1 MVDTDP
7 EVNVSVHPGE
17 LQTVFVNL
25 LDNAVYWLGYSKKE
39 NPTISIKTVASENK
53 VRVIVSDSGTGITR
67 DDPDKIFQPGITSK
81 PHGIG
86 MGLVIVTE
94 ILHNYNCKIATT
106 LPGELGGATFEFDL
120 PMERK

>member
-1 MVDTDP
+1 M
-7 EVNVSVHPGE
+7 
-17 LQTVFVNL
+17 NL
-25 LDNAVYWLGYSKKE
+25 LDNAVYWLGYSKKD
-39 NPTISIKTVASENK
+39 NPTISIKALAVGDK

-67 DDPDKIFQPGITSK
+67 DEPDKIFQPGITSK

-94 ILHNYNCKIATT
+94 ILHNYDCKIATV

-120 PMERK
+120 PAERK